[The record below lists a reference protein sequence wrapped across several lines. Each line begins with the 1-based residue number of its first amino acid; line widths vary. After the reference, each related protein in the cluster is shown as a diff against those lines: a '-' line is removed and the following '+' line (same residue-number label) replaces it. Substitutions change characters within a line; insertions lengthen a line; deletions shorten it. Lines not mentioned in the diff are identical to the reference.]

1 MENNFCSHFHFKSLP
16 PQENRRE
23 RERQHGREIALA
35 PQHRRRRDQFTS
47 KSSDEPRKPKTEL
60 VCRAMPKSSD
70 RKPISQIVE
79 LVRRTHSSDR
89 RARPSNHSSDRRARP
104 SSNPFVTDGR
114 EPETHHSSNPRSSRR
129 IADLLA
135 LGQSSSG
142 GVGGSCFVVL

>member
-35 PQHRRRRDQFTS
+35 PQHRRRRDRFTS

-60 VCRAMPKSSD
+60 VRRAMPKSSD
-70 RKPISQIVE
+70 REPISQIVE
-79 LVRRTHSSDR
+79 LVRRTHY
-89 RARPSNHSSDRRARP
+89 SDRRARP

-114 EPETHHSSNPRSSRR
+114 ELETHHSSDPRWSRR